1 VTRDR
6 SGAQTGNDGSH
17 VCIHDHFGYTITAGP
32 VTIGMEHNVLMLACA
47 VDVEAALISCHQSS
61 STCIGE
67 VVQLDSVRYAMQWS
81 RGQGLVCVNVRGWV
95 GFHDQLSTVGSV
107 FHL

>member
-1 VTRDR
+1 M
-6 SGAQTGNDGSH
+6 
-17 VCIHDHFGYTITAGP
+17 F
-32 VTIGMEHNVLMLACA
+32 LMLAWA
-47 VDVEAALISCHQSS
+47 TGVEDALISCHQSS

-81 RGQGLVCVNVRGWV
+81 RGQGLVCVNLRGWV
-95 GFHDQLSTVGSV
+95 GFHDQLSTAGSM